1 MRAIILASKAVLAA
15 IVMLGA
21 VNCASAQP
29 ERLRA
34 EDRKFAYDAQ
44 LPACDSPSVIGRIQS
59 RFDGREAGSWNSA
72 LTLTTIDRV
81 KETRFRPNGSDLI
94 PRRYCTARATLSN
107 GRHHALQYNLIEDAG
122 ITGWHGSLF
131 LGLVRFPTP
140 ASYSLEWCINGLDRS
155 WTYSPD
161 CRMARP

>member
-1 MRAIILASKAVLAA
+1 MRKVVVAA
-15 IVMLGA
+15 TALLGMVTIA
-21 VNCASAQP
+21 QAQP

-34 EDRKFAYDAQ
+34 ENRKFAYDAQ
-44 LPACDSPSVIGRIQS
+44 LPACDSANVIGRIQS
-59 RFDGREAGSWNSA
+59 RFDGREAGFWNSA

-81 KETRFRPNGSDLI
+81 KETRFRPNGPDLI

-107 GRHHALQYNLIEDAG
+107 GRHHMLQYNLVEDAG

-131 LGLVRFPTP
+131 LGLVRFPTS
-140 ASYSLEWCINGLDRS
+140 ASYGLEWCISGLDRS